1 MYIMSNFK
9 RTVLYIG
16 VTNNLFRRVIE
27 HKYELGSKF
36 TRKYKLKHLIYYE
49 EYQYIQEA
57 IVREKQLKG
66 WLREKKIN
74 LIKSKNFELKD
85 LSEELLKDFRYEEIQ
100 QIISDLKN
108 LYK

>member
-1 MYIMSNFK
+1 MSNFK